1 MNKKWNTEAEARVQK
16 FWAPLPITIN
26 SINLRKRH
34 LSPVT
39 VLLTQLVFSMKRN
52 VQSGRCSLDF
62 WLTTGRFADPV

>member
-1 MNKKWNTEAEARVQK
+1 MNKRWNTEAEARVQK

-39 VLLTQLVFSMKRN
+39 VSYAARVFDEKKCA
-52 VQSGRCSLDF
+52 V
-62 WLTTGRFADPV
+62 W